1 MKERI
6 QNNEKRTW
14 RKFWIPVMMIIA
26 LINSSFPVSAHDVP
40 NGGEESSS
48 PYVVCKYCVMGY
60 AVLVCDKT
68 PIYDGSST
76 HKYNLTKTCTKKY
89 YQANYKGYKCE
100 ACGRINPLFGVENG
114 LHDCFVTHSSCGR
127 ATEDYCRDGQMPDPD

>member
-1 MKERI
+1 MK
-6 QNNEKRTW
+6 KRTW

-114 LHDCFVTHSSCGR
+114 LNNSLNLPILTRLHIITNTVLHSPVGCIR
-127 ATEDYCRDGQMPDPD
+127 YFLR

>member
-1 MKERI
+1 MK
-6 QNNEKRTW
+6 KTTW
-14 RKFWIPVMMIIA
+14 RKFWIPVIMMIS
-26 LINSSFPVSAHDVP
+26 LIVSSFPVSAHYVP
-40 NGGEESSS
+40 NGGETSSS
-48 PYVVCKYCVMGY
+48 PYVVCKYCAMGY

-76 HKYNLTKTCTKKY
+76 HKYNLT
-89 YQANYKGYKCE
+89 NYKGYKCE